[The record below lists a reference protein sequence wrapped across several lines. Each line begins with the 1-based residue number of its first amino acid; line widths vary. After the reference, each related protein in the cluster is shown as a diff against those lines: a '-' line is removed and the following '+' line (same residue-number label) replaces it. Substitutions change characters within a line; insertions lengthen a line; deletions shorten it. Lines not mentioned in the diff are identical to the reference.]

1 MSEKTEQPTDH
12 RIRKAREEGQ
22 IAKSKDFTETLMM
35 GALLGYTLV
44 FADEIME
51 SLAAMV
57 LVPSRLGGI
66 PFEQALA
73 LATNS
78 LVREGAALLLPYLG
92 ICLLV
97 GIGAE
102 AWQTGLL
109 VSFKALIPKGERMDP
124 VKNLQQMFSLRNLVE
139 FAKSCLKLILLSA
152 LVFMVIRDALDPL
165 VRLPQAG
172 MAAAGLI
179 LADMLSSLFV
189 SSLIGF
195 GCLSLLDLVWQRHQ
209 YTKGLMM
216 SMEEIRQEFK
226 ELEGD
231 PHVKRHRKEV
241 AREIVDG
248 GGEEA
253 ARHASVVVT
262 NPSHYA
268 VALVYTQGIT
278 DLPVILAMGHG
289 LKALRI
295 RRAADK
301 AGVPVVENVPLARGL
316 YRHGRVGTYIPS
328 QFIEPVV
335 EVLLAVEELVR
346 QRQAEQEAFVWP

>member
-12 RIRKAREEGQ
+12 RIRKAREDGQ
-22 IAKSKDFTETLMM
+22 VAKSKDFTETLMM

-44 FADEIME
+44 FADDIME
-51 SLAAMV
+51 SLASMV
-57 LVPSRLGGI
+57 LVPSKLGGI

-78 LVREGAALLLPYLG
+78 LLREGVALLLPYIG
-92 ICLLV
+92 ICLLI

-109 VSFKALIPKGERMDP
+109 VSFKVLIPKGERMDP
-124 VKNLQQMFSLRNLVE
+124 VKNLQQMFSMRNLVE
-139 FAKSCLKLILLSA
+139 FIKSCLKLLLLSA
-152 LVFMVIRDALDPL
+152 VVFMVIRDALDPL

-179 LADMLSSLFV
+179 LADMLASMFV

-195 GCLSLLDLVWQRHQ
+195 AFMSLLDLVWQRHQ

-216 SMEEIRQEFK
+216 SMDEIRQEYK

-231 PHVKRHRKEV
+231 PHVKQHRKEV

-253 ARHASVVVT
+253 ASHASVVVT
-262 NPSHYA
+262 NPTHYS

-278 DLPVILAMGHG
+278 DLPVILAMGYG

-295 RRAADK
+295 RRAAEQ

-328 QFIEPVV
+328 RYIESVV
-335 EVLLAVEELVR
+335 EVLLAVEGLVR
-346 QRQAEQEAFVWP
+346 QRQEEQEDFTWP